1 METSTARRRGGGAS
15 GQGTVYKFDPTTG
28 TLTTVHSFSGTDGSG
43 PWVGLVQASDGNLY
57 GTTSGGG
64 DFSQGTVYKLDPTT
78 GTLTTVH
85 SFSRTDSS
93 VPFAGLVQAA
103 DGDLYG
109 TTILGGSGDAGTVY
123 RLGISPRFVRGD
135 VNGNGSVELADSV
148 LELEYLFSHRV
159 QLGCLDAADVNDDGK
174 LGLADPIHILKAL
187 FSGHFS
193 IPGPYPGCGPDPTHD
208 LLGCESYTGCQ

>member
-1 METSTARRRGGGAS
+1 MTIRLSGQVVQSAFSFTKLSFRGDFTMHSFIKRCSGAVVVFRGGMARALRICFLAAAALLGSAGAAA
-15 GQGTVYKFDPTTG
+15 GAHFEV
-28 TLTTVHSFSGTDGSG
+28 VHPFNPFPNGAYLYAG
-43 PWVGLVQASDGNLY
+43 VLQAS
-57 GTTSGGG
+57 
-64 DFSQGTVYKLDPTT
+64 
-78 GTLTTVH
+78 
-85 SFSRTDSS
+85 
-93 VPFAGLVQAA
+93 